1 MINILNIF
9 NWTTW
14 LIIILVILF
23 IFWAVYGGKE
33 EYEFIGVK
41 PLTTPGLFEK
51 TSYDY
56 EASSLLGGTLFATV
70 KSEPVTQSLSNKGED
85 IVYEVLQELLQSKIE
100 RNVRPDFLKNPETGK
115 NLEMDCYCEEYA
127 LAVEYNGIQHY
138 KYPSA
143 FHKSEK
149 DFYNQVYRDRLK
161 RKLCDESNVYLISVP
176 YWIDAYNSYE
186 DYLRDKNNINKINP
200 VPRFLRKKRIYNYLY
215 NKINEYFEIIFPQ
228 EQNGELQGDFT
239 GWSEYSN
246 L

>member
-70 KSEPVTQSLSNKGED
+70 KSEPVTAP
-85 IVYEVLQELLQSKIE
+85 V
-100 RNVRPDFLKNPETGK
+100 
-115 NLEMDCYCEEYA
+115 A
-127 LAVEYNGIQHY
+127 
-138 KYPSA
+138 
-143 FHKSEK
+143 
-149 DFYNQVYRDRLK
+149 
-161 RKLCDESNVYLISVP
+161 ISSSMV
-176 YWIDAYNSYE
+176 
-186 DYLRDKNNINKINP
+186 
-200 VPRFLRKKRIYNYLY
+200 
-215 NKINEYFEIIFPQ
+215 
-228 EQNGELQGDFT
+228 
-239 GWSEYSN
+239 
-246 L
+246 